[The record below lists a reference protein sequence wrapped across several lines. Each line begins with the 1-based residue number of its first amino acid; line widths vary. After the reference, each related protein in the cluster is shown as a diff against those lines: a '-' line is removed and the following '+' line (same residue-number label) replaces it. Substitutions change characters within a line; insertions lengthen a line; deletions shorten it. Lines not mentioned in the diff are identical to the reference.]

1 MAKLGKFQTSL
12 SINKQDDQKKKISDV
27 DSVSKLSLKKAE
39 QSVRLLAN
47 KIESFVKAVE
57 EQKQKND
64 Y

>member
-39 QSVRLLAN
+39 
-47 KIESFVKAVE
+47 
-57 EQKQKND
+57 
-64 Y
+64 